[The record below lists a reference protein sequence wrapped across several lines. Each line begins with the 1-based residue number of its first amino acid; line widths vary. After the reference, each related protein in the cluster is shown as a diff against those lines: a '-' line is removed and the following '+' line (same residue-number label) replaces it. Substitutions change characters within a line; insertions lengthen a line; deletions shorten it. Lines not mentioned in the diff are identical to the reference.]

1 MMSVMDMFSLKGKN
15 ALVIGGSKGLGEG
28 IARGLV
34 EAGAVA
40 VVSSRS
46 QADCDKAAAGI
57 TETTGGQCYGIS
69 ADIST
74 KEGVDALVNKV
85 IEKLGHIDILVN
97 SAGVNIRKPAVEYTV
112 EDWDKVQDVQLKGVF
127 LACQAV
133 GKHMIEKGIKGK
145 IINISSINARVVAR
159 PNIVSYV
166 AAKGAVMQ
174 MTKALAV
181 EWAQYGITV
190 NAVAPGFFETAMT
203 KVLFEDPATRE
214 EMFRHIPVKRFGN
227 ADTDLAGMVVYFAS
241 EASNYTTGQIIY
253 IDGGY
258 TSI

>member
-1 MMSVMDMFSLKGKN
+1 MGVMELLSLKGKN
-15 ALVIGGSKGLGEG
+15 ALIIGGSKGLGEG
-28 IARGLV
+28 IAKGLA
-34 EAGAVA
+34 EAGAA
-40 VVSSRS
+40 IVVSSRN
-46 QADCDKAAAGI
+46 QADCDKAAEMIASS
-57 TETTGGQCYGIS
+57 TGGTALGIS

-74 KEGVDALVNKV
+74 KEGVEGLVNAM

-97 SAGVNIRKPAVEYTV
+97 SAGVNIRKPAIEYTV
-112 EDWDKVQDVQLKGVF
+112 EDWDKVQDIQLKGVF

-133 GKHMIEKGIKGK
+133 GKHMIEKGIHGK

-181 EWAQYGITV
+181 EWAQYGICV

-227 ADTDLAGMVVYFAS
+227 ADTDLAGMAVYFAS
-241 EASNYTTGQIIY
+241 DASNYTTGQIIY

>member
-1 MMSVMDMFSLKGKN
+1 MSIMDMFSLKGKN

-40 VVSSRS
+40 VVSSRN
-46 QADCDKAAAGI
+46 QTDCDKAAAGI
-57 TETTGGQCYGIS
+57 TEVTGGQCYGIS

-112 EDWDKVQDVQLKGVF
+112 EDWDTVQNVQLKGVF

-133 GKHMIEKGIKGK
+133 GKHMIDNGIKGK

-190 NAVAPGFFETAMT
+190 NAVASGFFETAMT

-241 EASNYTTGQIIY
+241 DASNYTTGQIIY

>member
-1 MMSVMDMFSLKGKN
+1 M
-15 ALVIGGSKGLGEG
+15 
-28 IARGLV
+28 
-34 EAGAVA
+34 
-40 VVSSRS
+40 
-46 QADCDKAAAGI
+46 
-57 TETTGGQCYGIS
+57 
-69 ADIST
+69 
-74 KEGVDALVNKV
+74 
-85 IEKLGHIDILVN
+85 
-97 SAGVNIRKPAVEYTV
+97 
-112 EDWDKVQDVQLKGVF
+112 QDVQLKGVF

-214 EMFRHIPVKRFGN
+214 EMFMHIPVKRFGN
-227 ADTDLAGMVVYFAS
+227 ADCDLAGMVVDFAS

>member
-1 MMSVMDMFSLKGKN
+1 MGVMELFSLKGKN

-28 IARGLV
+28 IAQGLSQ
-34 EAGAVA
+34 AGAIV
-40 VVSSRS
+40 VVSSRN
-46 QADCDKAAAGI
+46 QADCDTAASKIQDATRNTAIGI
-57 TETTGGQCYGIS
+57 A

-74 KEGVDALVNKV
+74 KEGVDTLVNAMV
-85 IEKLGHIDILVN
+85 AKLGYIDILVN
-97 SAGVNIRKPAVEYTV
+97 SAGLNIRKPAVEYTV
-112 EDWDKVQDVQLKGVF
+112 DDWDKVQNVQLKGVF
-127 LACQAV
+127 LSCQAV
-133 GKHMIEKGIKGK
+133 GKHMIENGIKGK

-181 EWAQYGITV
+181 EWAQYGICV
-190 NAVAPGFFETAMT
+190 NAIAPGFFETAMT

-227 ADTDLAGMVVYFAS
+227 PDTDLAGMAVYFAS
-241 EASNYTTGQIIY
+241 ETSNYTTGQIIY

>member
-1 MMSVMDMFSLKGKN
+1 MNLMELLSMKGKN
-15 ALVIGGSKGLGEG
+15 VLIIGGSKGLGKG
-28 IARGLV
+28 IAIGLA
-34 EAGAVA
+34 EAGAKVA
-40 VVSSRS
+40 VSSRK
-46 QADCDKAAAGI
+46 QADCDLAVKEIEEKSGLKAYAIPG
-57 TETTGGQCYGIS
+57 
-69 ADIST
+69 DIASV
-74 KEGVDALVNKV
+74 EGVNTLIDKTV
-85 IEKLGHIDILVN
+85 ETLGQIDVLIN
-97 SAGVNIRKPAVEYTV
+97 SAGINIRKPALEYTE
-112 EDWDKVQDVQLKGVF
+112 EDWDTVQNVQLKGVF

-133 GKHMIEKGIKGK
+133 GRHMVENNIRGK
-145 IINISSINARVVAR
+145 IINISSINARIVAR

-181 EWAQYGITV
+181 EWAEKGICV
-190 NAVAPGFFETAMT
+190 NAIAPGFFETEMT
-203 KVLFEDPATRE
+203 KVLFEDPAIRE

-227 ADTDLAGMVVYFAS
+227 TANDLAGIALYFAS

>member
-1 MMSVMDMFSLKGKN
+1 MGVMELFSLKGKN

-28 IARGLV
+28 IAQGLSQ
-34 EAGAVA
+34 AGAIV
-40 VVSSRS
+40 VVSSRN
-46 QADCDKAAAGI
+46 QADCDTAASKIQDATGNTAIGI
-57 TETTGGQCYGIS
+57 A

-74 KEGVDALVNKV
+74 KEGVDTLVNAMV
-85 IEKLGHIDILVN
+85 AKLGHIDILVN
-97 SAGVNIRKPAVEYTV
+97 SAGLNIRKPAVEYTV
-112 EDWDKVQDVQLKGVF
+112 DDWDKVQNVQLKGVF
-127 LACQAV
+127 LSCQAV
-133 GKHMIEKGIKGK
+133 GKHMIENGIKGK

-181 EWAQYGITV
+181 EWAQYGICV
-190 NAVAPGFFETAMT
+190 NAIAPGFFETAMT

-227 ADTDLAGMVVYFAS
+227 PDTDLAGMAVYFAS
-241 EASNYTTGQIIY
+241 ETSNYTTGQIIY

>member
-1 MMSVMDMFSLKGKN
+1 MGVMELFSLTGKN
-15 ALVIGGSKGLGEG
+15 ALIIGGSKGLGEG
-28 IARGLV
+28 IAQGLA
-34 EAGAVA
+34 ESGANV
-40 VVSSRS
+40 VVSSRK
-46 QADCDKAAAGI
+46 QADCDAAASKIQEKSGCTAIGI
-57 TETTGGQCYGIS
+57 A

-74 KEGVDALVNKV
+74 KEGVDGLVNAM

-97 SAGVNIRKPAVEYTV
+97 SAGINIRKPAIEYTV

-127 LACQAV
+127 LSCQAV
-133 GKHMIEKGIKGK
+133 GKHMIENGIKGK
-145 IINISSINARVVAR
+145 IINISSINARIVAR
-159 PNIVSYV
+159 PNIVSYI

-181 EWAQYGITV
+181 EWAQYGICV
-190 NAVAPGFFETAMT
+190 NAIAPGFFETSMT

-227 ADTDLAGMVVYFAS
+227 PDTDLAGMAVYFAS

>member
-1 MMSVMDMFSLKGKN
+1 MSIMDMFSLKGKN

-40 VVSSRS
+40 VVSSRN
-46 QADCDKAAAGI
+46 QTDCDKAAAGI
-57 TETTGGQCYGIS
+57 TEVTGGQCYGIS

-112 EDWDKVQDVQLKGVF
+112 EDWDTVQNVQLKGVF

-133 GKHMIEKGIKGK
+133 GKHMIDNGIKGK

-214 EMFRHIPVKRFGN
+214 EMFRHIPV
-227 ADTDLAGMVVYFAS
+227 
-241 EASNYTTGQIIY
+241 
-253 IDGGY
+253 
-258 TSI
+258 

>member
-1 MMSVMDMFSLKGKN
+1 MSVMDLFSLKGKN

-28 IARGLV
+28 ITKGLV
-34 EAGAVA
+34 DAGAVA
-40 VVSSRS
+40 VVSSRN
-46 QADCDKAAAGI
+46 QADCDKAAKEI
-57 TETTGGQCYGIS
+57 MEKTGGVCYGIS
-69 ADIST
+69 GDIST
-74 KEGVDALVNKV
+74 KEGVDTLVNKV

-97 SAGVNIRKPAVEYTV
+97 SAGVNVRKPAIEYTV

-127 LACQAV
+127 LSCQAV

-181 EWAQYGITV
+181 EWAQYGINV
-190 NAVAPGFFETAMT
+190 NAVATGFFETAMT

-214 EMFRHIPVKRFGN
+214 EMFRHIPMKRFGN
-227 ADTDLAGMVVYFAS
+227 ADSGDLAGMVVYFAS
-241 EASNYTTGQIIY
+241 DASDYTTGQIIY

>member
-1 MMSVMDMFSLKGKN
+1 MSVMDMFSLKGKV

-28 IARGLV
+28 IAMGLV
-34 EAGAVA
+34 EAGAAA
-40 VVSSRS
+40 VVSSRN
-46 QADCDKAAAGI
+46 QADCDKAANGI
-57 TETTGGQCYGIS
+57 TEKTGGQCYGIS

-74 KEGVDALVNKV
+74 KDGVDALVEKV
-85 IEKLGHIDILVN
+85 IDKLGHIDILVN
-97 SAGVNIRKPAVEYTV
+97 SAGVNIRKPAIEYTV

-203 KVLFEDPATRE
+203 KVLFEDPETRE

-227 ADTDLAGMVVYFAS
+227 ADCDLAGMVVYFAS

>member
-1 MMSVMDMFSLKGKN
+1 M
-15 ALVIGGSKGLGEG
+15 
-28 IARGLV
+28 
-34 EAGAVA
+34 
-40 VVSSRS
+40 SSRN
-46 QADCDKAAAGI
+46 QTDCDKAAAGI
-57 TETTGGQCYGIS
+57 TEVTGGQCYGIS

-112 EDWDKVQDVQLKGVF
+112 EDWDTVQNVQLKGVF

-133 GKHMIEKGIKGK
+133 GKHMIDNGIKGK

-214 EMFRHIPVKRFGN
+214 EMFRHIPG
-227 ADTDLAGMVVYFAS
+227 
-241 EASNYTTGQIIY
+241 
-253 IDGGY
+253 
-258 TSI
+258 

>member
-1 MMSVMDMFSLKGKN
+1 MSVMDMFSLKGKV
-15 ALVIGGSKGLGEG
+15 ALVVGGSKGLGEG

-34 EAGAVA
+34 EAGAEA
-40 VVSSRS
+40 VVSSRN
-46 QADCDKAAAGI
+46 QADCDKAANGI
-57 TETTGGQCYGIS
+57 IETTGGKCYGIS

-74 KEGVDALVNKV
+74 KEGVDKLVNTV

-97 SAGVNIRKPAVEYTV
+97 SAGVNIRKPAIEYTV
-112 EDWDKVQDVQLKGVF
+112 EDWDTVQNVQLKGVF
-127 LACQAV
+127 LTCQAV
-133 GKHMIEKGIKGK
+133 GRHMIEKGIRGK

-181 EWAQYGITV
+181 EWAPYGITV

-214 EMFRHIPVKRFGN
+214 EMFRHIPAKRFGN
-227 ADTDLAGMVVYFAS
+227 ADSDLAGMAVYFAS
-241 EASNYTTGQIIY
+241 EASGYTTGQIIY

>member
-1 MMSVMDMFSLKGKN
+1 MFSLKGKN

-40 VVSSRS
+40 VVSSRN

-57 TETTGGQCYGIS
+57 VETTGGQCVGIS

-74 KEGVDALVNKV
+74 KDGVDKLVNAV

-97 SAGVNIRKPAVEYTV
+97 SAGVNIRKPAVDYTV
-112 EDWDKVQDVQLKGVF
+112 EDWDTVQNVQLKGVF

-133 GKHMIEKGIKGK
+133 GRHMIEKGIKGR

-227 ADTDLAGMVVYFAS
+227 ADNDLAGMVVYFAS
-241 EASNYTTGQIIY
+241 EASAYTTGQIIY

>member
-1 MMSVMDMFSLKGKN
+1 MNIMDLFSLKGKN
-15 ALVIGGSKGLGEG
+15 ALVVGGSKGLGEG
-28 IARGLV
+28 IAKGLV
-34 EAGAVA
+34 DAGAVV

-46 QADCDKAAAGI
+46 QADCDKAAEGI
-57 TETTGGQCYGIS
+57 IEKTGGQCIGIS

-74 KEGVDALVNKV
+74 KEGVDELVKKV
-85 IEKLGHIDILVN
+85 IDRLGHIDILVN
-97 SAGVNIRKPAVEYTV
+97 SAGVNIRKPAIEYTE
-112 EDWDKVQDVQLKGVF
+112 EDWDKVQNVQLKGVF

-145 IINISSINARVVAR
+145 IVNISSVNARVVAR

-181 EWAQYGITV
+181 EWAQYGINI

-203 KVLFEDPATRE
+203 KVLFEDPATKE
-214 EMFRHIPVKRFGN
+214 EMFRHIPAKRFGN
-227 ADTDLAGMVVYFAS
+227 ADTDLAGTVICLVSDA
-241 EASNYTTGQIIY
+241 ALYTTGQIIY
-253 IDGGY
+253 VDGGY
-258 TSI
+258 TCI